1 MTKIKVI
8 ATAAYKELNLKD
20 AELNRIPEK
29 GETFYCPE
37 ERIDMLL
44 GNNKY
49 KKTFIKVVIEEED
62 NNKKEIKN
70 SAYTKSNRTKNNV
83 KKATIQK

>member
-20 AELNRIPEK
+20 AELNKIPEE

-49 KKTFIKVVIEEED
+49 NKTFIKVVIEED
-62 NNKKEIKN
+62 NNEKEIEN
-70 SAYTKSNRTKNNV
+70 SAYTKSNKTKNNV
-83 KKATIQK
+83 KKATIQE